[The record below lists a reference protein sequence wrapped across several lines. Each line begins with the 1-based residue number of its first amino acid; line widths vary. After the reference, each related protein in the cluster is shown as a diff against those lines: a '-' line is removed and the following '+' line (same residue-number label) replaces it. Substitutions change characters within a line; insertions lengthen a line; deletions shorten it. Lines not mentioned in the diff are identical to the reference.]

1 MKDAL
6 LRRILFRMD
15 PETAHNLSISL
26 LEGLGRM
33 PRTSERLWPTPENSD
48 PVLSQ
53 DLWGLH
59 FSNPLGLAAGYDKDA
74 RAAAALSRMGF
85 GFIELGT
92 ITPRPQ
98 NGNPRPRLFR
108 YPAEEAVINRMGFP
122 GEGARAAARRLSALG
137 TLGIPVGINIGK
149 NRDTPLES
157 AADDYLEAME
167 ILFPH
172 AGYFAINVS
181 SPNTPGLRGLQ
192 DCEQLL
198 PLLQKIGQTHALLSS
213 RHGGVR
219 RPLLLKIAPDL
230 PPGEITA
237 LGKTALENTGLLDG
251 FIATN
256 TTTTRPPSWPV
267 TGEAGGLSGRPLAG
281 LSTRTIARLHL
292 AVQGKIP
299 IVGVGGI
306 FGAEDAYQKI
316 LAGASL
322 VQVYTGWVYRGT
334 ELVGEIVSGMATRLR
349 EDGHSSLQSAVGQKA
364 AQFAAAGRTGTPDA
378 R

>member
-1 MKDAL
+1 MNDAA
-6 LRRILFRMD
+6 LRRILLRMD
-15 PETAHNLSISL
+15 PETAHSLSISL

-33 PRTSERLWPTPENSD
+33 PRTLQRLWPAPEE
-48 PVLSQ
+48 PGPILAQ

-59 FSNPLGLAAGYDKDA
+59 FPNPLGLAAGYDKDA
-74 RAAAALSRMGF
+74 RAAGALSRMGF
-85 GFIELGT
+85 GFIEVGT
-92 ITPRPQ
+92 ITPRAQ

-122 GEGARAAARRLSALG
+122 GEGARAAAQRLSALG

-167 ILFPH
+167 ILYPH
-172 AGYFAINVS
+172 ASYFAINVS

-192 DCEQLL
+192 ESGHLL
-198 PLLQKIGQTHALLSS
+198 PLLQKIGQTNALLAS
-213 RHGGVR
+213 RHGGLR
-219 RPLLLKIAPDL
+219 CPLLLKVAPDL
-230 PPGEITA
+230 PPEEIAA
-237 LGKTALENTGLLDG
+237 LGGLMLENMGLLDG

-256 TTTTRPPSWPV
+256 TTTTRPPSWPGP
-267 TGEAGGLSGRPLAG
+267 GESGGLSGRPLAV
-281 LSTRTIARLHL
+281 LSTRTIARLYQ

-299 IVGVGGI
+299 IIGVGGI

-322 VQVYTGWVYRGT
+322 VQVYTGWVYRGM
-334 ELVGEIVSGMATRLR
+334 ELVGEIVSGLAVRLR
-349 EDGHSSLQSAVGQKA
+349 ADGHSSLQPAIGQQADRYA
-364 AQFAAAGRTGTPDA
+364 AEDQSDRS